1 MSYRGQTMVCFS
13 SRPAEMHPGGRKSK
27 GLGLRAKTVTLV
39 PRRDYGFAIVCDCGR
54 VDFAYSRQ

>member
-1 MSYRGQTMVCFS
+1 MVCFS